1 MIVVEDRQQLALKL
15 NNPERVLQVIPSSK
29 LVKDKHGPYVVVP
42 HGVDEVR
49 VLRNLGF
56 QAPSPILHYYK
67 WPGRFAPF
75 AAQKDTAQFLTV
87 NTRAFVL
94 NEMGTGKTAAA
105 LWAYDFLR
113 SVDRA
118 EKMLVVAPLSSL
130 DPAWANSIFN
140 DFMHLTCAVVYGSR
154 DVRLKLLDED
164 VDVYI
169 INHDGIKTAGFVDEL
184 GRRPDITHVVI
195 DEVASFRNAR
205 TDRWEWMNVI
215 CNRQVPRWVWGMTG
229 SPTPNEPTDAW
240 GQCRLLIPA
249 TTPKYYGAFRDTVMR
264 QINTYRWVPRPEAAS
279 VVARVMQPSIRYMR
293 DECIDLPPII
303 FQRHRV
309 ELEPAQQKAYRQM
322 LNTLRMEAESGQILA
337 VNEAVKADKLLQ
349 IACGVVYGDH
359 EREVI
364 LPAANRLKL
373 VKEIIEE
380 AAAKVIVFVPFLGA
394 LKHVYESITEDFNA
408 AMVYGDVSKNQRD
421 EIFKNF
427 QDPTHALRV
436 IVAQPKTMSHSLT
449 LTEAD
454 TIIWFAPVHSN
465 ETFQQAIARIS
476 RPGQR
481 RSQLIIMIEGTEIEK
496 RIYHRLQHRERLQGV
511 LLQLIKGEM
520 EQ

>member
-1 MIVVEDRQQLALKL
+1 MIVVQDRQQLALKL

-29 LVKDKHGPYVVVP
+29 LVKDKKNPPFVVVP
-42 HGVDEVR
+42 HRIEEVR

-56 QAPSPILHYYK
+56 EAPSPILHYYK
-67 WPGRFAPF
+67 WPGRFSPF

-87 NTRAFVL
+87 NPRAFVL
-94 NEMGTGKTAAA
+94 NDMGTGKTAAS

-113 SVDRA
+113 EVGVA
-118 EKMLVVAPLSSL
+118 NKLLVVSPLSSL
-130 DPAWANSIFN
+130 DPTWANSIFN
-140 DFMHLTCAVVYGSR
+140 NFMHLTCAVLHGTR
-154 DVRLKLLDED
+154 EVRLKLLNED

-169 INHDGIKTAGFVDEL
+169 INHDGIKTAGFVDAL
-184 GRRPDITHVVI
+184 TRRSDITHIII
-195 DEVASFRNAR
+195 DEIASFRNAR
-205 TDRWEWMNVI
+205 TDRWEWMNII
-215 CNRQVPRWVWGMTG
+215 CNKQTPRAVWGLTG

-240 GQCRLLIPA
+240 GQCKLLNPGSV
-249 TTPKYYGAFRDTVMR
+249 PPYYGKFRDMVMR
-264 QINTYRWVPRPEAAS
+264 QINTYRWVPRPESAS
-279 VVARVMQPSIRYMR
+279 VVANVMQPAIRYKR
-293 DECIDLPPII
+293 DECVDLPPII
-303 FQRHRV
+303 FQTHRV
-309 ELEPAQQKAYRQM
+309 ELEPAQHKAYREM
-322 LNTLRMEAESGQILA
+322 LNTLSMEADSGKILA

-349 IACGVVYGDH
+349 IACGVVYGDR

-373 VKEIIEE
+373 VKEIIDN

-394 LKHVYESITEDFNA
+394 LKNVYNAIAEDYCA
-408 AMVYGDVSKNQRD
+408 ELVYGDVNKNQRD
-421 EIFKNF
+421 EIFRRF
-427 QDPTHALRV
+427 QDPNDPLRV

-481 RSQLIIMIEGTEIEK
+481 RSQLIIMIEGTEIER
-496 RIYHRLQHRERLQGV
+496 RIYHRLQHRERLQGI
-511 LLQLIKGEM
+511 LLQMIKEK
-520 EQ
+520 